1 MNREKV
7 ILATTF
13 LALVLVFTANCSAD
27 AAQPPP
33 PSLAWPGCPDACGH
47 LTNIPYPF
55 GIGHGCFLDPWYEI
69 DCQQI
74 QSISTPVLKKFGLVV
89 SDVQLPKSSSSPGYI
104 KVRQPISYSHPN
116 RSTNQQTMPRNNF
129 VAGGC
134 DNQALMTISDTPG
147 KVIGCKSSCGGDGTL
162 GLNQCINGTGCCVT
176 SIIDDIGI
184 YSVEFQT
191 FEGQTVSSNDA
202 KCRFAFL
209 VEHAWLNQAD
219 LSSLPP
225 YVPVM
230 LEWAITQYEEQ
241 LLSQQSNRLVNNNSG
256 SCQKNVRPGLETILY
271 CSCNPGY
278 IGNYFLPHGCQDIDE
293 CKEDPNICRGKC
305 VNLPG
310 SSYCVDT
317 KAIIITSTATGL
329 GAIVLLLLSWWLY
342 KFIKRRRVAKLKQ
355 KFFQR
360 NGGLILQQRLSSIED
375 NHKAKGKLFASTEL
389 DIATDH
395 FNKSRIL
402 GQGGQG
408 TVYKG
413 MLIDGT
419 ILAIKKS
426 KVVIILFEINH
437 RNVVRLLG
445 FCLECEVPLLVYE
458 FVPNGTL
465 YQYLHDPCRG
475 FPISW
480 ETQLRIANE
489 IAGALSYLHFA
500 AAIPIYHR
508 DIKSSNIL
516 LDESYRAKV
525 ADFGTS
531 ISITIDQTHMTTKVH
546 GTIGYLD
553 PEFFRTSQFTDK
565 SDVYSFGVVLVELLT
580 REKPI
585 CELRAEEG
593 RSLATYFIRLMEE
606 NCLFDILDK
615 EVLDHG
621 EKEEINDVSNLAK
634 RCLNLK
640 GRYRP
645 TMKEVAMELER
656 IRSLRNPVVVWQN
669 DEEIDHIRA
678 RSIYPLSTVSTLMRS
693 EADVELTLL
702 EDDQS
707 LFYDLPR

>member
-1 MNREKV
+1 MSKR
-7 ILATTF
+7 
-13 LALVLVFTANCSAD
+13 
-27 AAQPPP
+27 
-33 PSLAWPGCPDACGH
+33 
-47 LTNIPYPF
+47 
-55 GIGHGCFLDPWYEI
+55 
-69 DCQQI
+69 
-74 QSISTPVLKKFGLVV
+74 
-89 SDVQLPKSSSSPGYI
+89 
-104 KVRQPISYSHPN
+104 
-116 RSTNQQTMPRNNF
+116 
-129 VAGGC
+129 
-134 DNQALMTISDTPG
+134 
-147 KVIGCKSSCGGDGTL
+147 
-162 GLNQCINGTGCCVT
+162 
-176 SIIDDIGI
+176 
-184 YSVEFQT
+184 
-191 FEGQTVSSNDA
+191 
-202 KCRFAFL
+202 
-209 VEHAWLNQAD
+209 
-219 LSSLPP
+219 
-225 YVPVM
+225 
-230 LEWAITQYEEQ
+230 
-241 LLSQQSNRLVNNNSG
+241 
-256 SCQKNVRPGLETILY
+256 
-271 CSCNPGY
+271 
-278 IGNYFLPHGCQDIDE
+278 
-293 CKEDPNICRGKC
+293 
-305 VNLPG
+305 
-310 SSYCVDT
+310 
-317 KAIIITSTATGL
+317 
-329 GAIVLLLLSWWLY
+329 
-342 KFIKRRRVAKLKQ
+342 FIKRRRAAKLKQ

-419 ILAIKKS
+419 IIAIKKS
-426 KVVIILFEINH
+426 KVVNVRHVERFINEVIILSEINH

-480 ETQLRIANE
+480 ETRLRIANE

-531 ISITIDQTHMTTKVH
+531 KSITIDQTHVTTKVH
-546 GTIGYLD
+546 GTVGYLD

-593 RSLATYFIRLMEE
+593 RCLATYFIILMEE
-606 NCLFDILDK
+606 NRLSW
-615 EVLDHG
+615 
-621 EKEEINDVSNLAK
+621 EKEEINAVSNLAK

-645 TMKEVAMELER
+645 TMKEVAMELE
-656 IRSLRNPVVVWQN
+656 
-669 DEEIDHIRA
+669 
-678 RSIYPLSTVSTLMRS
+678 
-693 EADVELTLL
+693 
-702 EDDQS
+702 
-707 LFYDLPR
+707 